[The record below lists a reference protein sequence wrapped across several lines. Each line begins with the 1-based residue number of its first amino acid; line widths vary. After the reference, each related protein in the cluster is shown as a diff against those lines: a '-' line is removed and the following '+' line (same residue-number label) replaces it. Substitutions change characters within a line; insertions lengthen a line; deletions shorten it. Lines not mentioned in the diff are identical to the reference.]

1 MKTTEETE
9 GFDGEASNTSMISGA
24 SSPYQ
29 PTTEPVHSRNVLAG
43 IRCDVEYLRS
53 YFGILKVVE
62 VIFSLI
68 GFICIETIMSCSLCE
83 GVYFFEF
90 VSCSAFVV
98 TGVLLLLFSLNLHI
112 KVPQVNW
119 SLTDLVN
126 TAASTFFFFLSSLVL
141 ACINHNTGAE
151 IAAVIFGFLVTG
163 VYSLNTF
170 LAVRRWR
177 RGNGC
182 QGVAQ
187 TSEYIRARTASR
199 GEMEARP
206 ELA

>member
-1 MKTTEETE
+1 MRNTEEVE
-9 GFDGEASNTSMISGA
+9 GLDGEASNTSMISGA

-29 PTTEPVHSRNVLAG
+29 PTTEPVHARGVLGG
-43 IRCDVEYLRS
+43 IRCDVEYLKS

-62 VIFSLI
+62 VVLSLI
-68 GFICIETIMSCSLCE
+68 GFICIETIMMCSPCS

-90 VSCSAFVV
+90 VSCTAFVV
-98 TGVLLLLFSLNLHI
+98 TGTLLVIFSLSLHT

-119 SLTDLVN
+119 NLTDLGN
-126 TAASTFFFFLSSLVL
+126 TAASALLFFLSSFVL

-151 IAAVIFGFLVTG
+151 IAAVTFGFLATG
-163 VYSLNTF
+163 VYCLNTF

-177 RGNGC
+177 RGNGT
-182 QGVAQ
+182 QRAAQ
-187 TSEYIRARTASR
+187 NSEYTRARTASR
-199 GEMEARP
+199 GEMEARS